1 MAVVSMTDPYV
12 RIPDT
17 VSYNLYYGWYGGDT
31 NMNGAWLDKLH
42 KSFPELPI
50 GISEYGADALN
61 WHTSKPMQGDYAEE
75 YQAYY
80 HEDLMQMISGFT
92 VKRVLGMMGSADRGK
107 ALTKEQMLELNAKL
121 NRIKK

>member
-1 MAVVSMTDPYV
+1 
-12 RIPDT
+12 
-17 VSYNLYYGWYGGDT
+17 
-31 NMNGAWLDKLH
+31 MNGAWLDKFH
-42 KSFPELPI
+42 KSFLELPI

-61 WHTSKPMQGDYAEE
+61 WHTGKPMQGDYTEE

-80 HEDLMQMISGFT
+80 PEDMMQMISGFT

-107 ALTKEQMLELNAKL
+107 ALTKEQMLELNATL